1 MHKINLLIGY
11 CLAGKQN
18 FLISFKPIFKQFGK
32 AQIVEQTVDEL
43 GSRVGDNCYLSAYLI
58 RKKQK
63 SDIAAPFL
71 NQKRTFKL
79 FFLFFTDFDL
89 GLLPKFL
96 GVVDSV
102 TEQVMIGLN
111 HRFR

>member
-18 FLISFKPIFKQFGK
+18 FFVSFKPIFEQFGK
-32 AQIVEQTVDEL
+32 AQIVEQTADEL

-63 SDIAAPFL
+63 SDIASPFL
-71 NQKRTFKL
+71 ITVISS
-79 FFLFFTDFDL
+79 
-89 GLLPKFL
+89 LL
-96 GVVDSV
+96 
-102 TEQVMIGLN
+102 TI
-111 HRFR
+111 R